1 MEMKKMLEKK
11 IFDIYMKKQK
21 SILNDLTLEIKQEN
35 QVLDNILIDKQIQYL
50 GTDPVKDL
58 MKINK

>member
-1 MEMKKMLEKK
+1 MKKMLEKK
-11 IFDIYMKKQK
+11 IFDIYIKKQK
-21 SILNDLTLEIKQEN
+21 SVLNELTLEIKQEN

-58 MKINK
+58 LRINR

>member
-1 MEMKKMLEKK
+1 MKKMLEKK

>member
-1 MEMKKMLEKK
+1 MLEKK
-11 IFDIYMKKQK
+11 IFDIYQKKQK

>member
-1 MEMKKMLEKK
+1 MLEKK
-11 IFDIYMKKQK
+11 IYDIYMKKQK
-21 SILNDLTLEIKQEN
+21 SILQDLTFEIQQEN

-58 MKINK
+58 LKINRSAL

>member
-1 MEMKKMLEKK
+1 MLEKK

>member
-1 MEMKKMLEKK
+1 MLMKKMLEKK
-11 IFDIYMKKQK
+11 IFDIYIKKQK
-21 SILNDLTLEIKQEN
+21 SVLNELTLEIKQEN

-58 MKINK
+58 LRINR

>member
-1 MEMKKMLEKK
+1 MKKMLEKK
-11 IFDIYMKKQK
+11 IFDIDIKKQK
-21 SILNDLTLEIKQEN
+21 SVLNELTLEIKQEN

-58 MKINK
+58 LRINR